1 MHVCDSRSDV
11 LINAEVDSMG
21 GVVDG
26 GVGNGIKTSPRRA
39 AIERAQT
46 ELRQEYDVREERR
59 RELEF
64 LEKGGNPLDFK
75 FGNTASISVQS
86 TSLTDHQVEH
96 VVTSKAKGSFALTA
110 STHGDSVESSGQPGP
125 TSVCEPNSADNFDGQ
140 TNLLGGERN
149 RRHISR
155 RNSIAPSQQS
165 SRMEGT
171 QNAKESEDSAI
182 VRPYARRN
190 RSRPNRDGA
199 RTSADVVKRPGG
211 HGSSLPIRGGSR
223 NTKLTSESNNQKD
236 NTVAS
241 FGKPKPTISN
251 GEMLSHIVEV
261 KAPQQTD
268 AAKSSHEDKLDVRE
282 PKSNVLKDKEKFQP
296 AEADAQKQETN
307 DAIRIHDEHGGNEK
321 VVSAG
326 HECSPCSAV
335 ERSEVEAG
343 SAQLNDLKANDN
355 VIQNGGT
362 TNVTKGLDSDS
373 SCTPNSLSLDVN
385 NGGNLSISCREDD
398 SIRVTLTQAA
408 EVEGKNISGAGE
420 TGKDRNDTI
429 AVENNASG
437 AAGANAA
444 SENAS
449 ANGMAVKVEEDIKKS
464 SDPQTK
470 ANCISN
476 LGETYENEIAAC
488 QELPKIQLPEK
499 SSASSAEPHS
509 CPDSD
514 IKMDRAREDSILEE
528 ARSIE
533 AKRKRIAEL
542 SVRTAK
548 AEICNKSHW
557 DFVLEEM
564 EWLANDFAQE
574 RLWKMTAAAQICRR
588 AANTSRLRVDE
599 QIQRGKLKKMS
610 YTMAKAVMQFWQ
622 SAEAKLLPDKSPGP
636 KIEFDENKPAEGK
649 DASKDFEQLSP
660 RKNGIQ
666 GYAMRFL
673 KFNISPVP
681 VLQAEQPATPDLI
694 GDTGV
699 KEVSWDDH
707 LTEESL
713 FYAVPSGAIDS
724 YRRSIESHLVQ
735 FEKTGSSL
743 QEDDD
748 TSMLDAGGDFGYTE
762 NGYEEDEGE
771 TSTYYVHGAFEGSR
785 RKKHEQK
792 KRKHFMKS
800 FPTRSY
806 EVGADVLYGT
816 VGPPQ
821 NTFFGKRPASNLGPI
836 PPKRMRTA
844 SRQRVIGPFSTGVT
858 AGPSGPAKT
867 GASSGDTSSFQDD
880 QNTLHGGSQIQKG
893 MEVDSVAEFEKRLTY
908 DCSDAVTKPKKK
920 KKARHLGSA
929 YEQSWQLD
937 STTPVEQREDSR
949 KRPENHHFESNGTS
963 GAYGQHA
970 WKKPKMLKQSV
981 DAFDN
986 VAPMT
991 GSIPSPAASQM
1002 SNMPSTNRFMRLI
1015 NGRDKGRKAKSLKQ
1029 MSSGQPGFGSSWS
1042 LFEDQAL
1049 VVLVHDMGPNWELV
1063 SDAINSTLHFKCIFR
1078 APKECKERHKI
1089 LMDKG
1094 DGDGADSAEDS
1105 GTSQSYPSTL
1115 PGIPKGSARQLFQ
1128 RLQGPMEEEAIKS
1141 HFEKIIM
1148 IGKKLHYRRSQN
1160 DNQDPKH
1167 IPVHNSHVIALSQAF
1182 PNNLNGGVLTPIE
1195 LIDMNP
1201 SSPDAHILG
1210 YQGSH
1215 TSGLPMASQG
1225 VVGSILPAPGAN
1237 PSAQGSSGM
1246 VLGNN
1251 SPSPSGPL
1259 PASARD
1265 VRFNSPRTSLR
1276 ANEHPRMQQYN
1287 QMLPRRN
1294 MQQQSNQP
1302 VSGHLPGGNSMGM
1315 MHGLNRGM
1323 PLSRPGFQG
1332 MASPVQNSSSML
1344 SSSVA
1349 GIPGGVNMQSGT
1361 GSGQPNSLIRPREQ
1375 LHMMRPYSGHPHQ
1388 MSPQQ
1393 SNAQQ
1398 AYAIRVA
1405 KEKRM
1410 QQQFLQ
1416 QSQQQQFAASST
1428 HMAHVQPSP
1437 QIPMSSLPMKTPQI
1451 SQQTSSPPVS
1461 LPPMTQAS
1469 PMLGQVQQQK
1479 VNLSHHGVNRNP
1491 QGGATSGLANPM
1503 VKQRQ
1508 RQQQFQQPGR
1518 NHPQQRHPAQLSQQK
1533 LVKGASRGGN
1543 MLVHQNPTVDR
1554 SHMNGI
1560 SIPVGS
1566 KGAEKGGD
1574 QVKHL
1579 MQGKGLYSGSGLAQP
1594 SQTPSSKPVVSPQ
1607 SSNHPQPQQKQFPA
1621 SSKHLQQKS
1630 SHSDNSSQGQQVP
1643 SSPAGHVQPGS
1654 HQAATSAITAP
1665 NQQHQKQVNQSHSTV
1680 QRMLKQN
1687 SLKNPSSPI
1696 KSQRQYEQQ
1705 PLNNVSQIG
1714 VSSAAA
1720 AIPTGINDSAN
1731 AVLLDTGVPPPC
1743 KVSDPSHDSAKP
1755 NPASQVGSIGSSPPL
1770 RTSSGTEPVASI
1782 SHGLGQRQLSGG
1794 LSQQG
1799 QNAIAKRQQQP
1810 ELQSA
1815 PPPTTT
1821 TTTTSQPEEQL
1832 PQQEHH
1838 LPPLK
1843 MQQPSD
1849 QQTHHQ
1855 TVEGGLYSRPTTD
1868 AKLE

>member
-307 DAIRIHDEHGGNEK
+307 DAIRIHDEHG
-321 VVSAG
+321 
-326 HECSPCSAV
+326 
-335 ERSEVEAG
+335 
-343 SAQLNDLKANDN
+343 
-355 VIQNGGT
+355 
-362 TNVTKGLDSDS
+362 
-373 SCTPNSLSLDVN
+373 
-385 NGGNLSISCREDD
+385 
-398 SIRVTLTQAA
+398 
-408 EVEGKNISGAGE
+408 
-420 TGKDRNDTI
+420 
-429 AVENNASG
+429 
-437 AAGANAA
+437 GANAA

-1015 NGRDKGRKAKSLKQ
+1015 NGRDKGRKAKSLK

-1063 SDAINSTLHFKCIFR
+1063 SDAINSTLHFKV
-1078 APKECKERHKI
+1078 
-1089 LMDKG
+1089 
-1094 DGDGADSAEDS
+1094 
-1105 GTSQSYPSTL
+1105 SYITWCWASFNKTVL
-1115 PGIPKGSARQLFQ
+1115 FDICFLTWMSVNVSSVYFVHLKSARND
-1128 RLQGPMEEEAIKS
+1128 IK
-1141 HFEKIIM
+1141 F
-1148 IGKKLHYRRSQN
+1148 
-1160 DNQDPKH
+1160 
-1167 IPVHNSHVIALSQAF
+1167 
-1182 PNNLNGGVLTPIE
+1182 
-1195 LIDMNP
+1195 
-1201 SSPDAHILG
+1201 
-1210 YQGSH
+1210 
-1215 TSGLPMASQG
+1215 
-1225 VVGSILPAPGAN
+1225 
-1237 PSAQGSSGM
+1237 
-1246 VLGNN
+1246 
-1251 SPSPSGPL
+1251 
-1259 PASARD
+1259 
-1265 VRFNSPRTSLR
+1265 
-1276 ANEHPRMQQYN
+1276 
-1287 QMLPRRN
+1287 
-1294 MQQQSNQP
+1294 
-1302 VSGHLPGGNSMGM
+1302 
-1315 MHGLNRGM
+1315 
-1323 PLSRPGFQG
+1323 
-1332 MASPVQNSSSML
+1332 
-1344 SSSVA
+1344 
-1349 GIPGGVNMQSGT
+1349 
-1361 GSGQPNSLIRPREQ
+1361 
-1375 LHMMRPYSGHPHQ
+1375 
-1388 MSPQQ
+1388 
-1393 SNAQQ
+1393 
-1398 AYAIRVA
+1398 
-1405 KEKRM
+1405 
-1410 QQQFLQ
+1410 
-1416 QSQQQQFAASST
+1416 
-1428 HMAHVQPSP
+1428 
-1437 QIPMSSLPMKTPQI
+1437 
-1451 SQQTSSPPVS
+1451 
-1461 LPPMTQAS
+1461 
-1469 PMLGQVQQQK
+1469 
-1479 VNLSHHGVNRNP
+1479 
-1491 QGGATSGLANPM
+1491 
-1503 VKQRQ
+1503 
-1508 RQQQFQQPGR
+1508 
-1518 NHPQQRHPAQLSQQK
+1518 
-1533 LVKGASRGGN
+1533 
-1543 MLVHQNPTVDR
+1543 
-1554 SHMNGI
+1554 
-1560 SIPVGS
+1560 
-1566 KGAEKGGD
+1566 
-1574 QVKHL
+1574 
-1579 MQGKGLYSGSGLAQP
+1579 
-1594 SQTPSSKPVVSPQ
+1594 
-1607 SSNHPQPQQKQFPA
+1607 
-1621 SSKHLQQKS
+1621 
-1630 SHSDNSSQGQQVP
+1630 
-1643 SSPAGHVQPGS
+1643 
-1654 HQAATSAITAP
+1654 
-1665 NQQHQKQVNQSHSTV
+1665 
-1680 QRMLKQN
+1680 
-1687 SLKNPSSPI
+1687 
-1696 KSQRQYEQQ
+1696 
-1705 PLNNVSQIG
+1705 
-1714 VSSAAA
+1714 
-1720 AIPTGINDSAN
+1720 
-1731 AVLLDTGVPPPC
+1731 
-1743 KVSDPSHDSAKP
+1743 
-1755 NPASQVGSIGSSPPL
+1755 
-1770 RTSSGTEPVASI
+1770 
-1782 SHGLGQRQLSGG
+1782 
-1794 LSQQG
+1794 
-1799 QNAIAKRQQQP
+1799 
-1810 ELQSA
+1810 
-1815 PPPTTT
+1815 
-1821 TTTTSQPEEQL
+1821 
-1832 PQQEHH
+1832 
-1838 LPPLK
+1838 
-1843 MQQPSD
+1843 
-1849 QQTHHQ
+1849 
-1855 TVEGGLYSRPTTD
+1855 
-1868 AKLE
+1868 

>member
-307 DAIRIHDEHGGNEK
+307 DAIRIHDEHG
-321 VVSAG
+321 
-326 HECSPCSAV
+326 
-335 ERSEVEAG
+335 
-343 SAQLNDLKANDN
+343 
-355 VIQNGGT
+355 
-362 TNVTKGLDSDS
+362 
-373 SCTPNSLSLDVN
+373 
-385 NGGNLSISCREDD
+385 
-398 SIRVTLTQAA
+398 
-408 EVEGKNISGAGE
+408 
-420 TGKDRNDTI
+420 
-429 AVENNASG
+429 
-437 AAGANAA
+437 GANAA

-937 STTPVEQREDSR
+937 STTPVEQ
-949 KRPENHHFESNGTS
+949 
-963 GAYGQHA
+963 
-970 WKKPKMLKQSV
+970 
-981 DAFDN
+981 
-986 VAPMT
+986 
-991 GSIPSPAASQM
+991 
-1002 SNMPSTNRFMRLI
+1002 
-1015 NGRDKGRKAKSLKQ
+1015 
-1029 MSSGQPGFGSSWS
+1029 
-1042 LFEDQAL
+1042 
-1049 VVLVHDMGPNWELV
+1049 
-1063 SDAINSTLHFKCIFR
+1063 
-1078 APKECKERHKI
+1078 
-1089 LMDKG
+1089 
-1094 DGDGADSAEDS
+1094 
-1105 GTSQSYPSTL
+1105 
-1115 PGIPKGSARQLFQ
+1115 
-1128 RLQGPMEEEAIKS
+1128 
-1141 HFEKIIM
+1141 
-1148 IGKKLHYRRSQN
+1148 
-1160 DNQDPKH
+1160 
-1167 IPVHNSHVIALSQAF
+1167 VI
-1182 PNNLNGGVLTPIE
+1182 
-1195 LIDMNP
+1195 
-1201 SSPDAHILG
+1201 
-1210 YQGSH
+1210 
-1215 TSGLPMASQG
+1215 
-1225 VVGSILPAPGAN
+1225 
-1237 PSAQGSSGM
+1237 
-1246 VLGNN
+1246 
-1251 SPSPSGPL
+1251 
-1259 PASARD
+1259 
-1265 VRFNSPRTSLR
+1265 
-1276 ANEHPRMQQYN
+1276 
-1287 QMLPRRN
+1287 
-1294 MQQQSNQP
+1294 
-1302 VSGHLPGGNSMGM
+1302 
-1315 MHGLNRGM
+1315 
-1323 PLSRPGFQG
+1323 
-1332 MASPVQNSSSML
+1332 
-1344 SSSVA
+1344 
-1349 GIPGGVNMQSGT
+1349 
-1361 GSGQPNSLIRPREQ
+1361 
-1375 LHMMRPYSGHPHQ
+1375 
-1388 MSPQQ
+1388 
-1393 SNAQQ
+1393 
-1398 AYAIRVA
+1398 
-1405 KEKRM
+1405 
-1410 QQQFLQ
+1410 
-1416 QSQQQQFAASST
+1416 
-1428 HMAHVQPSP
+1428 
-1437 QIPMSSLPMKTPQI
+1437 
-1451 SQQTSSPPVS
+1451 
-1461 LPPMTQAS
+1461 QAS
-1469 PMLGQVQQQK
+1469 
-1479 VNLSHHGVNRNP
+1479 
-1491 QGGATSGLANPM
+1491 
-1503 VKQRQ
+1503 
-1508 RQQQFQQPGR
+1508 
-1518 NHPQQRHPAQLSQQK
+1518 
-1533 LVKGASRGGN
+1533 
-1543 MLVHQNPTVDR
+1543 
-1554 SHMNGI
+1554 
-1560 SIPVGS
+1560 
-1566 KGAEKGGD
+1566 
-1574 QVKHL
+1574 
-1579 MQGKGLYSGSGLAQP
+1579 
-1594 SQTPSSKPVVSPQ
+1594 
-1607 SSNHPQPQQKQFPA
+1607 
-1621 SSKHLQQKS
+1621 
-1630 SHSDNSSQGQQVP
+1630 
-1643 SSPAGHVQPGS
+1643 
-1654 HQAATSAITAP
+1654 
-1665 NQQHQKQVNQSHSTV
+1665 
-1680 QRMLKQN
+1680 
-1687 SLKNPSSPI
+1687 
-1696 KSQRQYEQQ
+1696 
-1705 PLNNVSQIG
+1705 
-1714 VSSAAA
+1714 
-1720 AIPTGINDSAN
+1720 
-1731 AVLLDTGVPPPC
+1731 
-1743 KVSDPSHDSAKP
+1743 
-1755 NPASQVGSIGSSPPL
+1755 
-1770 RTSSGTEPVASI
+1770 
-1782 SHGLGQRQLSGG
+1782 
-1794 LSQQG
+1794 
-1799 QNAIAKRQQQP
+1799 
-1810 ELQSA
+1810 
-1815 PPPTTT
+1815 
-1821 TTTTSQPEEQL
+1821 
-1832 PQQEHH
+1832 
-1838 LPPLK
+1838 
-1843 MQQPSD
+1843 
-1849 QQTHHQ
+1849 
-1855 TVEGGLYSRPTTD
+1855 
-1868 AKLE
+1868 

>member
-307 DAIRIHDEHGGNEK
+307 DAIRIHDEHG
-321 VVSAG
+321 
-326 HECSPCSAV
+326 
-335 ERSEVEAG
+335 
-343 SAQLNDLKANDN
+343 
-355 VIQNGGT
+355 
-362 TNVTKGLDSDS
+362 
-373 SCTPNSLSLDVN
+373 
-385 NGGNLSISCREDD
+385 
-398 SIRVTLTQAA
+398 
-408 EVEGKNISGAGE
+408 
-420 TGKDRNDTI
+420 
-429 AVENNASG
+429 
-437 AAGANAA
+437 GANAA

-1015 NGRDKGRKAKSLKQ
+1015 NGRDKGRKAKSLK